1 MRIARS
7 TLIGTAVAWALFGQ
21 NSYAEAPEG
30 PSPTTTDQGSA
41 NMEEVVVTGI
51 RRSIEESLE
60 AKRQAATV
68 AEVVSAE
75 DIGKL
80 PDKNVADALQR
91 VPGVNISSAAAG
103 EGGFDEND
111 RVSIRGTSPSLTQTT
126 INGHAVATGDWFI
139 QDQYQTVGRSVS
151 YAMLPSEIVRKVV
164 VNKSQTADLIE
175 GGVAGSV
182 DIQTRK
188 PLDFERSFSGDIQV
202 QGERSDLAAKTD
214 PQVSGLVNWK
224 SEANNFGVVLQGFS
238 EKRDVRRDGQEFLGY
253 NAISPTSPA
262 AVVHPELA
270 NVAVPTFIG
279 AALFTQQRKRNGGDF
294 DIELAPSDNLTFDL
308 NGFYSHLAADNYNR
322 NFLAA
327 TGNLAQGYVPTSY
340 TVKNG
345 TLVAATYANQG
356 KTPAAIIDDIYR
368 PGAASETYYVDFD
381 TKFVPTERL
390 TITSQLGYTH
400 GVGKTPNQPAYEGQ
414 MYSGLVY
421 NMNGISSPASISF
434 PDVNPG
440 SFNGVSTSWSWNDI
454 ATTIDTE
461 KYAQIDAL
469 FDISNGPFQSVKFG
483 VRYADHVRS
492 VDFPEDG
499 GCLSS
504 CWSSVPTWD
513 GAVYPGNFGSG
524 LNPPAGF
531 LTGVWQLNPA
541 AIAAYVANNVSTGIS
556 RHYWQGEMRVQEKDS
571 AGYAMANF
579 GGAGWAANVGVRVV
593 STREASLVNVS
604 GGSNPITT
612 SAFGP
617 YTPTLFT
624 NQYHDFLPSA
634 NIKFDLDKDLVLRG
648 AVAKTM
654 ARPDYSALGGAV
666 NLTDLTLTGTG
677 GNPNLRPIRSTNYD
691 ASLEWYFAPQ
701 SLLSLGVFYMDL
713 TSYVD
718 FGTTNGTYFDMLKS
732 TYETYSITSPFN
744 VRGKDRGFEVGYQ
757 QPIWRGFGFTGNY
770 TYAKGAASDGSPLVG
785 ASKNTYNLGGYYED
799 KYVSARIAYTYRS
812 DFLVGLD
819 RSYAENE
826 AAIGSLDAS
835 LNFTITEHFK
845 LNLDGLNLTN
855 AILRYYANNTD
866 QPRAFYTNG
875 RQYYFGATYK
885 F

>member
-1 MRIARS
+1 M
-7 TLIGTAVAWALFGQ
+7 IGTAVACALFGPKA
-21 NSYAEAPEG
+21 YAESPEG
-30 PSPTTTDQGSA
+30 PSPTASDASA
-41 NMEEVVVTGI
+41 NLEEVVVTGI

-60 AKRQAATV
+60 TKRQATTV
-68 AEVVSAE
+68 TEVVSAE

-151 YAMLPSEIVRKVV
+151 YTLLPSEIVSNIVV
-164 VNKSQTADLIE
+164 SKSQTADLIE

-182 DIQTRK
+182 DIRTRK
-188 PLDFERSFSGDIQV
+188 PLEFDKQLSGDVQV

-214 PQVSGLVNWK
+214 PQFSGLVNWK
-224 SEANNFGVVLQGFS
+224 NDANNFGVLLQGFS

-253 NAISPTSPA
+253 STVGATTPA
-262 AVVHPELA
+262 ALAHPDLA
-270 NVAVPTFIG
+270 GVAVPTFIG
-279 AALFTQQRKRNGGDF
+279 SALFTQQRKRYGGDF
-294 DIELAPSDNLTFDL
+294 DIELAPTDSITFDL
-308 NGFYSHLAADNYNR
+308 NGFYSHLDADNFNR

-327 TGNLAQGYVPTSY
+327 TGNLINGTGPTTPGYVPTSY
-340 TVKNG
+340 TVRNG
-345 TLVAATYANQG
+345 TLVAASYPNQA
-356 KTPAAIIDDIYR
+356 TIPAAIVDNIYR
-368 PGAASETYYVDFD
+368 PGSNSGTYYVDFD
-381 TKFVPTERL
+381 TKFTPTDQL
-390 TITSQLGYTH
+390 TITTQIGYTR
-400 GVGKTPNQPAYEGQ
+400 GVGQTPNQPAYEGQ

-421 NMNGISSPASISF
+421 NINALSSPASISF
-434 PDVNPG
+434 PNVNPA
-440 SFNGVSTSWSWNDI
+440 SFNGVSTSWAWNDI
-454 ATTIDTE
+454 ATTVDTE
-461 KYAQIDAL
+461 RYAKADAL
-469 FDISNGPFQSVKFG
+469 FKTDIGAWKSIKFG
-483 VRYADHVRS
+483 VRYAEHVRS
-492 VDFPEDG
+492 VDFPENG

-504 CWSSVPTWD
+504 CWSSVPTWN
-513 GAVYPGNFGSG
+513 GGVYPGNFGSG

-531 LTGVWQLNPA
+531 LAGVWQLNPA

-556 RHYWQGEMRVQEKDS
+556 RVYWPGEMRVQEKDT
-571 AGYAMANF
+571 AGYVMADF
-579 GGAGWAANVGVRVV
+579 GGERWAANVGFRMV
-593 STREASLVNVS
+593 STGEDSTVNVS
-604 GGSNPITT
+604 GGANPITT
-612 SAFGP
+612 SAFGA

-624 NQYHDFLPSA
+624 NQYYDFLPSA
-634 NIKFDLDKDLVLRG
+634 NIKFDLTKDFIARF

-666 NLTDLTLTGTG
+666 NLTDLTLTGNG

-701 SLLSLGVFYMDL
+701 SLLSFGVFYMDL

-718 FGTTNGTYFDMLKS
+718 FGTTTGSYFDQLKS
-732 TYETYSITSPFN
+732 QNMPYSITSPFN
-744 VRGKDRGFEVGYQ
+744 VSGKDRGIELAYQ
-757 QPIWRGFGFTGNY
+757 QPIWHGFGFTGNY
-770 TYAKGAASDGSPLVG
+770 TYADGKAADGAPLVG
-785 ASKNTYNLGGYYED
+785 ASTNTYNLGGYYED
-799 KYVSARIAYTYRS
+799 KWVSARIAYTYRS
-812 DFLVGLD
+812 SFLVGLD
-819 RSYAENE
+819 RSFAEYE

-835 LNFTITEHFK
+835 INFNITEHFK

-855 AILRYYANNTD
+855 EVLKYYATNQD